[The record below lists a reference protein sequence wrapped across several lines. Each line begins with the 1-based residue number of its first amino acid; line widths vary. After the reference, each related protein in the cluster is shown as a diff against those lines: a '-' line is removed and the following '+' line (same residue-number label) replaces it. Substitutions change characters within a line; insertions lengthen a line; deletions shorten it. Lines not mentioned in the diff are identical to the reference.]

1 MIFFKL
7 KSAITFT
14 FGCSVEKPFMKG
26 AASFFFFVLSL
37 SFAQA
42 QDLLSQ
48 QKGERLYKTGLDLMD
63 KNQFGAARENFSEFL
78 STTTTTDL
86 KRADAEYYLASC
98 ALNLFHA
105 DAEKLFSD
113 FIAKYPSHPKSA
125 TANYDMAN
133 FFYNEKNYK
142 KASGFYSKVDFSSLS
157 TEQENTGRFRAG
169 YSLFNQ
175 KILKE
180 SLDQFNHIK
189 SQGGQY
195 GPAASYYAGFIEYSQ
210 GEYENSLTDLK
221 RAEQNEAYSKIVP
234 YLIANVYYKQKKY
247 DDLQNYISS
256 LKGKTGLTNAEDIAL
271 LSAEAYYKKGDNK
284 SAVAAYSTYLE
295 GKEETA
301 DKGVLL
307 RAGYAAFVLGQDA
320 TAIKYLKLSFT
331 DRDSV
336 GFYSAYY
343 LGSLYLKQQQK
354 PMALSAF
361 GISRMYKPDLQ
372 LVEESTFQ
380 FAKISYDLGQPD
392 QAIAEFEKLLKAF
405 PQSVH
410 VNETKELL
418 SQAYVNANNYNKAIE
433 YIESLPKRSAAVD
446 RAYQK
451 ATMLKGLDLFNKEDY
466 TQATQYFEK
475 SLTDPVD
482 QDYVAE
488 ASLWNGEAY
497 SIGKKYEQ
505 AAVQYQKII
514 GLEGYSNQ
522 ETISKAR
529 YGLGYCYFNQQQYDR
544 ALFNF
549 KEFVNKSG
557 KSQPNLADGILRLAD
572 CYYVSKTYPDALIN
586 YRKAIALN
594 SADNDYA
601 HLQSG
606 VVLGIL
612 RKYSEAATEFD
623 VLIKKYPQSR
633 VMDEALY
640 QRAQLDFEQGNYAP
654 AVAGY
659 SKLIASYPTSR
670 FAPYSYTRRAA
681 SNYNLKDFNKT
692 SDDYITVLTN
702 YPNHPAGKDVLLPLQ
717 ESLNLAGRS
726 AEFDKYLSGYK
737 NANPDAKGIE
747 SVEFEVAKNL
757 YLNQDYAKAIQRLAA
772 YSTQYPESPR
782 MSEANYYQAES
793 YYRTKES
800 TKALA
805 IYYTISTDKTFS
817 FANKVTGRIA
827 ELEFK
832 QGKYDKAI
840 PQFHQL
846 ARIASNKK
854 EQYTAWNG
862 LMESHYLLAQYD
874 SAKAYAEI
882 ILEKGNVNA
891 GATNKASLYLGKIAK
906 ERGDYET
913 AKDEFLSTLN
923 SAQDEYG
930 AESKYLLG
938 EIFYLTKE
946 HKQCYETLVSLPTD
960 FSSYTEWVGKSYL
973 LLSDNYLAM
982 GDSFNAKAALKSLID
997 NFPLENIKRAAKEKL
1012 SKMDE
1017 AELKKVEKVK
1027 ADTVDNEK

>member
-7 KSAITFT
+7 KPAITFA
-14 FGCSVEKPFMKG
+14 FRCSVEKPFMKG
-26 AASFFFFVLSL
+26 IVLFL
-37 SFAQA
+37 FILFSFASAKA

-48 QKGERLYKTGLDLMD
+48 QKGERLYKTGVDLMD

-78 STTTTTDL
+78 TSTATNDL
-86 KRADAEYYLASC
+86 THIDAEYYLAFC

-113 FIAKYPSHPKSA
+113 FVAKHPSHPKSA

-142 KASGFYSKVDFSSLS
+142 KASNYYSKVDFSSLS
-157 TEQENTGRFRAG
+157 AEQQNTGRFRSG

-175 KILKE
+175 KVLKE
-180 SLDQFNHIK
+180 SLDQFNFIK

-210 GEYENSLTDLK
+210 ADYENSLTDLK

-256 LKGKTGLTNAEDIAL
+256 VKSKTGLTNAEEIAL
-271 LSAEAYYKKGDNK
+271 LSAEAYYKKGDYK
-284 SAVAAYSTYLE
+284 SAVSAYSVYLE
-295 GKEETA
+295 GKDETA

-354 PMALSAF
+354 PMALAAF
-361 GISRMYKPDLQ
+361 GIARMYKPDQ
-372 LVEESTFQ
+372 KLVEESSFQ
-380 FAKISYDLGQPD
+380 FAKISYDMGQPD
-392 QAIAEFEKLLKAF
+392 QAIAEFEKLLKSF
-405 PQSVH
+405 PQSVYT
-410 VNETKELL
+410 NETKELL

-466 TQATQYFEK
+466 TQAIQYFEK
-475 SLTDPVD
+475 SLQDPVD

-488 ASLWNGEAY
+488 ASFWNGEAY

-505 AAVQYQKII
+505 AASQYQKII
-514 GLEGYSNQ
+514 GLEGYTNQ
-522 ETISKAR
+522 QTISKAR
-529 YGLGYCYFNQQQYDR
+529 YGLGYCYFNLQQYDR

-549 KEFVNKSG
+549 KEFVSKSG
-557 KSQPNLADGILRLAD
+557 SQPNLADGVLRLAD
-572 CYYVSKTYPDALIN
+572 CHYVSKAYPDALVN
-586 YRKAIALN
+586 YRKAIVLN

-606 VVLGIL
+606 VVLGIM
-612 RKYSEAATEFD
+612 RKYSEASAEFD
-623 VLIKKYPQSR
+623 KVIKNYPQSR

-640 QRAQLDFEQGNYAP
+640 QRAQLDFEQGNYAS
-654 AVAGY
+654 AAAGY

-726 AEFDKYLSGYK
+726 AEFDKYLTGYK
-737 NANPDAKGIE
+737 NANPDARGIE

-757 YLNQDYAKAIQRLAA
+757 YLNQDYAKAIQQLAA
-772 YSTQYPESPR
+772 YTAQYPESPR
-782 MSEANYYQAES
+782 LSEANYYQAES
-793 YYRTKES
+793 YYRTKEAA
-800 TKALA
+800 KALA

-832 QGKYDKAI
+832 QGKYDQAI
-840 PQFHQL
+840 LQFHQL
-846 ARIASNKK
+846 ARIATNKK

-862 LMESHYLLAQYD
+862 LMESYFLLAQYD
-874 SAKAYAEI
+874 SAKAYSEL
-882 ILEKGNVNA
+882 ILEKGNVNV

-913 AKDEFLSTLN
+913 AKDEFISTLN

-930 AESKYLLG
+930 AEAKYLLG
-938 EIFYLTKE
+938 ELFYLTKE
-946 HKQCYETLVSLPTD
+946 HKQCYETLVKLPTD
-960 FSSYTEWVGKSYL
+960 FPSYTEWVGKSYL

-997 NFPLENIKRAAKEKL
+997 NFPLESIKRIAKEKL
-1012 SKMDE
+1012 NKMDE
-1017 AELKKVEKVK
+1017 AELKKIEKIK
-1027 ADTVDNEK
+1027 TDTVDNE